1 MPAPIILGGAEGTNI
16 TLEPSL
22 ANRHG
27 LIAGA
32 TGTGKTVSMQVLAE
46 SFSRIGVPVF
56 LADIK
61 GDLSGISQAGKPHK
75 QVNARLAAMQID
87 DFVFAGNPAR
97 FWDLT
102 GAQGIPVR
110 LSISDLGPQLL
121 ARLLDLNTTQ
131 ESILSIIFDYAD
143 DNGLL
148 LLDLNDLTTS
158 LNFVQQNA
166 KELQA
171 EYGRVSAS
179 SVAAIKRRLLLLEQ
193 ENLSEFF
200 GEPSLEFTDLIAEQ
214 NGAGIINILDARTL
228 MQSPKTYAVF
238 LLWLMSELY
247 ENLPE
252 VGDPDQP
259 VMVLFF
265 DEAHLLFNNTPKIF
279 VEKIEQIVRLIR
291 SKGVGI
297 YFISQ
302 SPGDIPDNILGQLGN
317 RVQHALRA
325 YTPKER
331 KAVRVAAQSFRPNPA
346 LDTEQF
352 IAELGVGEALVSTL
366 EPGGIPS
373 MVQRT
378 LMAPPRSKIGPITQ
392 TERKQLINNDSL
404 QAKYATALDPE
415 SAHEILQKRQ
425 AQMAERAE
433 KETQKSKSKTT
444 KPRRSSRQSVG
455 EAFMKSI
462 ARSLG
467 SGLGRKLVRGL
478 LGSLLK

>member
-1 MPAPIILGGAEGTNI
+1 MPAPIILGGAEGANI

-27 LIAGA
+27 LISGA

-46 SFSRIGVPVF
+46 SFSRLGVPVF
-56 LADIK
+56 LPDIK
-61 GDLSGISQAGKPHK
+61 GDLSGISRAGKAHK
-75 QVNARLAAMQID
+75 NIDARLAAMQIP
-87 DFVFAGNPAR
+87 DFAFAGNPVR
-97 FWDLT
+97 LWDLT
-102 GAQGIPVR
+102 GAKGIPVR

-121 ARLLDLNTTQ
+121 ARLLDLNTIQ

-143 DNGLL
+143 DQGLL

-171 EYGRVSAS
+171 EYGRVSAA
-179 SVAAIKRRLLLLEQ
+179 SVAAIKRRLLLLQQ
-193 ENLSEFF
+193 ENLSNFF
-200 GEPSLEFTDLIAEQ
+200 GEPALDFGDLIAQQ
-214 NGAGIINILDARTL
+214 NGAGVINILDASTL

-247 ENLPE
+247 EHLPE
-252 VGDPDQP
+252 VGDPEKP

-265 DEAHLLFNNTPKIF
+265 DEAHLLFNNTPKVF

-297 YFISQ
+297 YFVSQ
-302 SPGDIPDNILGQLGN
+302 SPGDIPDNILGQLSN
-317 RVQHALRA
+317 RIQHALRA

-346 LDTEQF
+346 LDTEQV

-366 EPGGIPS
+366 ETGGIPAV
-373 MVQRT
+373 VQRT
-378 LMAPPRSKIGPITQ
+378 LMAPPRSKIGPISQTQ
-392 TERKQLINNDSL
+392 YKELIRGDTLLS
-404 QAKYATALDPE
+404 KYATTLDPE
-415 SAHEILQKRQ
+415 SAHEILLKRQ
-425 AQMAERAE
+425 AKMAERAE
-433 KETQKSKSKTT
+433 LETQKSKKSN
-444 KPRRSSRQSVG
+444 RRGSSRQSVG

-462 ARSLG
+462 ARSFG